1 MAFIKATRRRAF
13 LKLALSG
20 PSGSGKTM
28 SALRL
33 ARGLTDGQIA
43 LIDTENKSSSLY
55 AGQKMTDDR
64 TGEVYQLAF
73 DVDDLPPPYAS
84 DQFINSIKAAKA
96 AGYEVLVIDSFSHV
110 WEAVLK
116 FKAVMDEAGGNS
128 YTNWNAAGKK
138 FSEVLDLV
146 RSIDM
151 HIICCMRS
159 KMEYVLETNEK
170 GKQAPRKVGLA
181 PICRDGTE
189 YEFSTMFEI
198 DMQNQAKD
206 SKGRL
211 KHITGGE
218 ALLLT
223 ESVGQKLRDWI
234 NEGEAPLPAPEAWTA
249 DKKAE
254 ANAAVAAYM
263 AAGGKQEDITA
274 IKAKGLSPTETIDSI
289 KSMTSI
295 IKETT

>member
-1 MAFIKATRRRAF
+1 M
-13 LKLALSG
+13 
-20 PSGSGKTM
+20 
-28 SALRL
+28 
-33 ARGLTDGQIA
+33 
-43 LIDTENKSSSLY
+43 
-55 AGQKMTDDR
+55 
-64 TGEVYQLAF
+64 
-73 DVDDLPPPYAS
+73 
-84 DQFINSIKAAKA
+84 
-96 AGYEVLVIDSFSHV
+96 
-110 WEAVLK
+110 
-116 FKAVMDEAGGNS
+116 
-128 YTNWNAAGKK
+128 
-138 FSEVLDLV
+138 
-146 RSIDM
+146 
-151 HIICCMRS
+151 
-159 KMEYVLETNEK
+159 LETNEK

-295 IKETT
+295 IKETK

>member
-263 AAGGKQEDITA
+263 AAGGKQEEITA

-289 KSMTSI
+289 KSMSI
-295 IKETT
+295 IKETK